1 MRTLHEVKQE
11 IEDLQKRH
19 EHLGVLGQT
28 KQSKKDGKR
37 ITFLSKVAM
46 ALEKNCTEEFLKEQ
60 KKLLDKKIA
69 VINRDYQHW
78 MKYDLEY
85 STQVNL
91 GKNPRTK
98 YNSLMGMKELKDQL
112 SFVTFILD

>member
-1 MRTLHEVKQE
+1 MRNITEIKQE
-11 IEDLQKRH
+11 IESLQKRH
-19 EHLGVLGQT
+19 EHVSGQT

-37 ITFLSKVAM
+37 ITFLTKVAM
-46 ALEKNCTEEFLKEQ
+46 VLEKNCTEEFLKEQ

-78 MKYDLEY
+78 VKHDLQYNVE
-85 STQVNL
+85 VNA

-98 YNSLMGMKELKDQL
+98 YNSLMGMKELKDQHNFI
-112 SFVTFILD
+112 SYILD